1 MTVLFR
7 CRIEKPL
14 LNKANRVAR
23 RLGTSTSEM
32 VRIFVTQMARTGK
45 VPLKLDATNPDDS
58 IPGPW
63 EQRAATL
70 ESFYD
75 KSKAW

>member
-14 LNKANRVAR
+14 LKKADRVAQK
-23 RLGTSTSEM
+23 LGTSTPEM
-32 VRIFVTQMARTGK
+32 VRMFVAQMARTGK
-45 VPLKLDATNPDDS
+45 VPLALDVNDD
-58 IPGPW
+58 PVTTPW

-75 KSKAW
+75 KSKTW

>member
-14 LNKANRVAR
+14 LEKANRVAK
-23 RLGTSTSEM
+23 RLGTSTPEM
-32 VRIFVTQMARTGK
+32 VRIFVTQMARSGK
-45 VPLKLDATNPDDS
+45 VPLKLDPNQDAVVGSWDKRS
-58 IPGPW
+58 
-63 EQRAATL
+63 ETL

>member
-14 LNKANRVAR
+14 LEKANRVAKQ
-23 RLGTSTSEM
+23 LGTSTPEM
-32 VRIFVTQMARTGK
+32 VRIFVAQMARTGK
-45 VPLKLDATNPDDS
+45 VPVSLDASEDDS
-58 IPGPW
+58 VAGPW
-63 EQRAATL
+63 ARRAKVL

>member
-14 LNKANRVAR
+14 LDKANRVSK

-45 VPLKLDATNPDDS
+45 VPLQLDAGENEA
-58 IPGPW
+58 IAGAW
-63 EQRAATL
+63 EKRAANL
-70 ESFYD
+70 ERFYD